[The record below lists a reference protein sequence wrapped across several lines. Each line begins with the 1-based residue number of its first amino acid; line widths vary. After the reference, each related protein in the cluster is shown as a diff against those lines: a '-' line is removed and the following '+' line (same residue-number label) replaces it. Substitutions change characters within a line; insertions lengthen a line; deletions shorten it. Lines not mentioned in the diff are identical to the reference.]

1 MDKELFINAIK
12 ALQRQYELDE
22 HFAKAL
28 SSLFPDSCSSDLFYN
43 NTAVDNILVEILQ
56 KTFNDDHA
64 HSWIEYFCFELDFG
78 KKNDSLKAR
87 DKNGNNIPLTTPEDL
102 YNLLIKEKNDTNTRK
117 N

>member
-1 MDKELFINAIK
+1 MDKELFIKTIE
-12 ALQRQYELDE
+12 ALEQQYKKDMR
-22 HFAKAL
+22 FAETL
-28 SSLFPDSCSSDLFYN
+28 SSLFPESCSANLIP
-43 NTAVDNILVEILQ
+43 DNHHLTNVIVEILQ

-102 YNLLIKEKNDTNTRK
+102 YNLLIQEKNDTNTR
-117 N
+117 NN